1 MAASDFVQEIHSI
14 GERLRLKLQRLPR
27 AEPVEI
33 VAFSVILLFIGKSG
47 LSGSP
52 QHAWFSLASRRDEK
66 AVLARGLVEVAAS
79 PPNRRGEA
87 GVPRGK
93 PRGFP

>member
-33 VAFSVILLFIGKSG
+33 VAFSVILLFIGVVLLLLLIACSYCCAHCRPERRARKVQVRPK
-47 LSGSP
+47 SP
-52 QHAWFSLASRRDEK
+52 Q
-66 AVLARGLVEVAAS
+66 
-79 PPNRRGEA
+79 
-87 GVPRGK
+87 
-93 PRGFP
+93 